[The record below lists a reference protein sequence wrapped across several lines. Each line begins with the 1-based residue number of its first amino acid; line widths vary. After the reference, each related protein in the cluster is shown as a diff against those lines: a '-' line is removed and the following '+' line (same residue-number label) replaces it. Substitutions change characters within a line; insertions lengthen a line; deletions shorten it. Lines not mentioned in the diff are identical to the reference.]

1 MDTERIGCHDKINLF
16 QTSSRAGL
24 WGWRGWGRGGGRAS
38 RGRAGAQHLH
48 FLFRKW
54 NKHSAGSIVDTSST
68 LVPSLQALHKDAL
81 KKKKKGKKKEELTAS
96 SRLTVAKAMTS
107 CELRTCLFI
116 GAGLLSG
123 SAQGGWRVPWKGPR
137 DSHLQTCRC

>member
-24 WGWRGWGRGGGRAS
+24 WGWRGWGRGGGEPVEGEPER
-38 RGRAGAQHLH
+38 
-48 FLFRKW
+48 
-54 NKHSAGSIVDTSST
+54 SICIFCSENEISIQPAALWTPQ
-68 LVPSLQALHKDAL
+68 VPWFHRCKPFTKTHL